1 MTTLPD
7 GVRFED
13 LEVSRVE
20 LAKALGLSGS
30 RVGQLVAEG
39 ILPAGEHAKY
49 PLLACLTAYR
59 SNARKSNESAKDR
72 KAFISARTRL
82 LEAKAETAEIERE
95 ERLGVLVNGEVFG
108 DVVIGLFGVVR
119 TRLLGLPNM
128 LGSHFSKLRSG
139 REAFDWLQ
147 KEIYAALEQLSEYD
161 CAGLIAEATRKHSS
175 PFEHSKE
182 VHCDGEI

>member
-7 GVRFED
+7 DMKLED

-39 ILPAGEHAKY
+39 ILPAGEHGKY
-49 PLLACLTAYR
+49 PLVACLEADR
-59 SNARKSNESAKDR
+59 VRRKSGESAKDR
-72 KAFISARTRL
+72 AAFISARTRL

-108 DVVIGLFGVVR
+108 DVMIGFYSVVG

-147 KEIYAALEQLSEYD
+147 KEIYAALEQLSELD
-161 CAGLIAEATRKHSS
+161 SAGLVAEATRKRRD
-175 PFEHSKE
+175 PFEE
-182 VHCDGEI
+182 RPPG